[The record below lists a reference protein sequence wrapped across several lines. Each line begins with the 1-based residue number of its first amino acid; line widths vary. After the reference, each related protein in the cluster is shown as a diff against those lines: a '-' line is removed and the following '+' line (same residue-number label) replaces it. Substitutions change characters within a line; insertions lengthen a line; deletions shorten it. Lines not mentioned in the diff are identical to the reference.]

1 MRHRFHAKN
10 GGAER
15 DGAFDEVIERRRR
28 RDGGRVSRDGKRDD
42 IDTAINALNTVAAN
56 SMKIIPR
63 LLFATSARKSRG
75 FSTPK
80 SLNPF
85 ATTAAA
91 VGLNDVCNTRVI
103 SSTASMSS
111 IASFASSFAPSTDA
125 SSPIASIRVLS
136 SDSET
141 PLARVPASRRRRR
154 RGDGVAT
161 RAGLAMRATREL
173 VERAMV
179 FECARALTG
188 VVVVARGNIASTRCE
203 DRLRQTYYSRY
214 YGTRK
219 LSEARIT

>member
-1 MRHRFHAKN
+1 MMACAIASTLKMAAPSATAHPTRYSNAVV
-10 GGAER
+10 GA
-15 DGAFDEVIERRRR
+15 
-28 RDGGRVSRDGKRDD
+28 VSTENVMTN

-111 IASFASSFAPSTDA
+111 IASFASSFASFASSFAPSTEA

-179 FECARALTG
+179 FEYTRALTG

-203 DRLRQTYYSRY
+203 DRLRQT
-214 YGTRK
+214 
-219 LSEARIT
+219 